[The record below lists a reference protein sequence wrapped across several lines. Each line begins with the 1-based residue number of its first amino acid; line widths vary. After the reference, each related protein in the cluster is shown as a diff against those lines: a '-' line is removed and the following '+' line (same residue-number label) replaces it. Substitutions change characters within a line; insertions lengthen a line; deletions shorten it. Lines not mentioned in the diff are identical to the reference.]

1 ERDAASG
8 AFALAERLQR
18 FGPLTVVTP
27 GPIEQAR
34 ALTPP
39 VAEGQGLRFRALR
52 PEGGPEENRW
62 LRLSGQ
68 QANLLARE
76 PMRFAAGATTA
87 DL

>member
-1 ERDAASG
+1 
-8 AFALAERLQR
+8 
-18 FGPLTVVTP
+18 
-27 GPIEQAR
+27 

-39 VAEGQGLRFRALR
+39 VAEGQGLCFRALR

-87 DL
+87 DLTVDLPLEVRNRLVRAEIEQGAS